1 MRLHTVVCSGALL
14 AISAATAPAQQT
26 LRVGGLTRVIT
37 GNTAKVVDSK
47 PSVAGQRSSTMVRL
61 PIALTSNAPAAN
73 PSPPDKGGAQTPPPQ
88 PAPPS
93 AVFAPQL
100 EIDPYGLLWDESKNG
115 FTGRVRVGV
124 IDTLHKTQPPV
135 PLPTPITFQLSA
147 DGGNVAPENA
157 VVGKTNDYQTVVV
170 STEMKLDS
178 IRLHVVPLGL
188 EAPVDVAIAV
198 TRVPLDITIRPSM
211 PGFGLG
217 RAEVAVALPIGF
229 RGDSVYVSLTP
240 DRGSVSPEGV
250 WVNPGRPGKAFFWSS
265 GLDSGK
271 VTAKAGGT
279 GIGAASANIGYE
291 WPLGFTVAC
300 LIGIVIGG
308 VGTMAFKK
316 LSWTGSNVFAAF
328 GGGFVSGLVAAVAG
342 SLLGVK
348 IASVDPAGG
357 GGLALVFVLAAVGAL
372 LGARII
378 QVVVPGAPAE

>member
-1 MRLHTVVCSGALL
+1 MLVICGVAASG
-14 AISAATAPAQQT
+14 QQT
-26 LRVGGLTRVIT
+26 LRVGEFTRVIT
-37 GNTAKVVDSK
+37 GTSAKVVDSK
-47 PSVAGQRSSTMVRL
+47 PNVAGRKSSTMLRL
-61 PIALTSNAPAAN
+61 PIAVTATPPAAN
-73 PSPPDKGGAQTPPPQ
+73 PAPPDRGGNPSPAPQ
-88 PAPPS
+88 PAPPP

-135 PLPTPITFQLSA
+135 PLPAPITFQLSA
-147 DGGNVAPENA
+147 DGGNVTPENA

-188 EAPVDVAIAV
+188 QAPVDVAIAV
-198 TRVPLDITIRPSM
+198 TKVPLDITIRPSM

-217 RAEVAVALPIGF
+217 RTEVTVALPIGF
-229 RGDSVYVSLTP
+229 RGDSVYVSLTS

-250 WVNPGRPGKAFFWSS
+250 WVNPGRPGKALFWSS
-265 GLDSGK
+265 GLDSGT
-271 VTAKAGGT
+271 VTAKATGT
-279 GIGAASANIGYE
+279 GIGVASANIGYE
-291 WPLGFTVAC
+291 WPFGFTMAC

-357 GGLALVFVLAAVGAL
+357 GGLALVFVLAAIGAL

-378 QVVVPGAPAE
+378 QLLVPGAAPE